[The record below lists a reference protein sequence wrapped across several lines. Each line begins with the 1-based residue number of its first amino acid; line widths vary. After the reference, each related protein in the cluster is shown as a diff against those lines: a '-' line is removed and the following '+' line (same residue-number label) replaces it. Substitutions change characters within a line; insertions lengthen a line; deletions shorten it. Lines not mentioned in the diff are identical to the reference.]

1 VLPISP
7 TRALL
12 STVAVAVI
20 AAGPAHAVAPTK
32 PCWERV
38 LADWTNGA
46 LERSYAA
53 ACYADALKRLP
64 PDVRLYS
71 DADQDIRR
79 AMLAALRKGPGG
91 GAAGGGPPGA
101 QVAAA
106 TPAAAHD
113 RRLPLPVL
121 FALTLA
127 LTLAA
132 AGLASWVRSRRVAAR
147 RAKPLRG

>member
-1 VLPISP
+1 MLPISP

-32 PCWERV
+32 PCWQRV

-46 LERSYAA
+46 LERRYAA

-64 PDVRLYS
+64 TDVRLYS
-71 DADQDIRR
+71 DADEDIRR
-79 AMLAALRKGPGG
+79 AMLGALRNGPTGG
-91 GAAGGGPPGA
+91 GTGSGPPQA
-101 QVAAA
+101 QPAAA
-106 TPAAAHD
+106 TPVISND

-121 FALTLA
+121 FAVTLA

-132 AGLASWVRSRRVAAR
+132 AVLVSRLRARRVAR
-147 RAKPLRG
+147 RAKPLRS